1 MLNLRPKSNVKDGA
15 RLHEDAT
22 DKLWLVYGSRRH
34 HVSSSDVFRKLFRG
48 KVFIEPTDPSSINQ
62 LTRGDDLLTGTC
74 LVRSDRKVQ
83 IYLLAVSERA
93 PLLHPIA
100 SVEAFDRFGF
110 DYDLVRD
117 VPDAMIASVKPG
129 LALA

>member
-34 HVSSSDVFRKLFRG
+34 HVSSSDVFR
-48 KVFIEPTDPSSINQ
+48 
-62 LTRGDDLLTGTC
+62 TC